1 VVGGLQ
7 HHRAASLGLP
17 LPSVRTLTRERPH
30 RECRPRWVIIMPRY
44 YFHVRRDR
52 VTILDHGGIEL
63 ADSLEAA
70 KEAVRRALQIEADA
84 AMKDFSR
91 SSGAI
96 IVDDEFSTVLEV
108 PFEGPIAA
116 LAAESGS
123 VPATGR

>member
-1 VVGGLQ
+1 
-7 HHRAASLGLP
+7 
-17 LPSVRTLTRERPH
+17 
-30 RECRPRWVIIMPRY
+30 MPRY

-91 SSGAI
+91 SHGAI
-96 IVDDEFSTVLEV
+96 IVNDSTVLEV
-108 PFEGPIAA
+108 PFEGPVAA

>member
-1 VVGGLQ
+1 
-7 HHRAASLGLP
+7 
-17 LPSVRTLTRERPH
+17 
-30 RECRPRWVIIMPRY
+30 MPRY
-44 YFHVRRDR
+44 YFHVRCGR
-52 VTILDHGGIEL
+52 VTILDWGGIEL

-91 SSGAI
+91 SHGAI
-96 IVDDEFSTVLEV
+96 IVNDSTVLEV
-108 PFEGPIAA
+108 PFEGPVAA